1 MPPKRSL
8 PSPRPSPARGGSNK
22 RNKTEV
28 NRHAR
33 FLWLTH
39 QPDPA
44 IVNLVGEW
52 FLNFALHNEEAF
64 KKELHAQHGYDGRN
78 VAPIIKAAL
87 KAIVSAEQVEMAYRN
102 KPANLAKQQARAA
115 KKAST
120 HPN

>member
-22 RNKTEV
+22 RNKTE
-28 NRHAR
+28 
-33 FLWLTH
+33 
-39 QPDPA
+39 PDPA